1 MALPTRGTRSSSTHW
16 RESDSP
22 FYQEAS
28 STRGQTADAR
38 RDTTLQPVEQK
49 LQPQQVTHSEVAE
62 KHVLDE
68 GTR

>member
-28 STRGQTADAR
+28 SDQGAESDAR
-38 RDTTLQPVEQK
+38 RAATLQPAEQK
-49 LQPQQVTHSEVAE
+49 LQPQQVTHSEAAE